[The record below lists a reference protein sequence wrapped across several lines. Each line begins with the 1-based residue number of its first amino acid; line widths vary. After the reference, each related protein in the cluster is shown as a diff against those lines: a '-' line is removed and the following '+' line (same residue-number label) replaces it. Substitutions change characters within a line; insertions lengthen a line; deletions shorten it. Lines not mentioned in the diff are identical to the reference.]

1 MTEDLPQKGVK
12 YIKINFSKFQL
23 IPVNKLVKI
32 YCEGGQFIRRWNIC
46 LKMALARSRDELR
59 HMHCCT
65 YLFTYLITYLFSFF
79 ITYLFTVFIT
89 YLFTFSISYLFTY
102 LLMFYRLAM
111 HLRVFGACAVYLLL
125 LSNVVV

>member
-59 HMHCCT
+59 HALLHVFVHIFD
-65 YLFTYLITYLFSFF
+65 YIF
-79 ITYLFTVFIT
+79 VFIF
-89 YLFTFSISYLFTY
+89 YYVFVHRFYYVFVHIFYFLFVHIFVNVLQISY
-102 LLMFYRLAM
+102 A
-111 HLRVFGACAVYLLL
+111 
-125 LSNVVV
+125 S